1 MKIIKLQ
8 GEPVSTNSL
17 YRFTCTRGFPRMY
30 MTEKG
35 RSLKEAYWY
44 EAKSQY
50 RKKILEGELEV
61 EIKLFF
67 KNERKH
73 DIDNY
78 HKILFDALSGVV
90 WKDDSQIIKLTT
102 SRKQDKSNP
111 RIEITIYQLFE
122 KEL

>member
-1 MKIIKLQ
+1 
-8 GEPVSTNSL
+8 
-17 YRFTCTRGFPRMY
+17 